1 MTGQV
6 ADYFVGGVSV
16 VIGAVMLFFSA
27 FNWDRFSTL
36 RKPRWF
42 EDRLGRSGAR
52 LFFAAL
58 GAALV
63 ALGIAIAAGFAPG
76 APGG

>member
-16 VIGAVMLFFSA
+16 VIGAVMLFFAS

-42 EDRLGRSGAR
+42 EDRLGRTGAR

-58 GAALV
+58 GAALIG
-63 ALGIAIAAGFAPG
+63 LGIAIAAGFAPNERG
-76 APGG
+76 